1 MRSYW
6 LREHQSCRND
16 TDGSPHNHTPSPR
29 DLFPHGRTE
38 KTSDALRR
46 GEGDSS
52 GAGFRSTFATTR
64 QTTQSVLVVEDMA
77 RETSANSRRGVGSQR
92 GRVAESARAFGSP
105 PGPFFCAGRCS

>member
-38 KTSDALRR
+38 KTSDVLRR

-52 GAGFRSTFATTR
+52 GAGFRSTFAKTTATKMTGLDHGHESEALR
-64 QTTQSVLVVEDMA
+64 RFVMGSEWLHAALSPHGA
-77 RETSANSRRGVGSQR
+77 RPSIAQ
-92 GRVAESARAFGSP
+92 
-105 PGPFFCAGRCS
+105 